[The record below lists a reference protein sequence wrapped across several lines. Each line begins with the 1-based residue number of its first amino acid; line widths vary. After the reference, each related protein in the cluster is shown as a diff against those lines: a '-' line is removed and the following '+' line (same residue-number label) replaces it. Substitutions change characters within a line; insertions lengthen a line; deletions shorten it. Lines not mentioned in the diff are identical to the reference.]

1 MAIIKSVAYSGDSRT
16 STNNGSI
23 EINEG
28 TGEIIIRKGAKVAT
42 RIDSQGF
49 TFSPPSG
56 VRQIHIG
63 SNPSN
68 VSDVGVYVT
77 KPGVDVI
84 TALGG

>member
-1 MAIIKSVAYSGDSRT
+1 MAIVKSVAYSGDSRT

-28 TGEIIIRKGAKVAT
+28 TGEIIIRKGAKIAT
-42 RIDSQGF
+42 RISSQGF

-68 VSDVGVYVT
+68 PSDTNIYVT
-77 KPGVDVI
+77 KPGIDVI